1 MLNISRAGRGTGP
14 IRNRRITAAVT
25 SIGGMELLSNADG
38 NRDLNLEFT
47 GFFTDWIRS
56 CRSTPVQG
64 LDQFT
69 TRYVVNGVT
78 QSYDI
83 FLYEHKGR
91 RLRTAIG
98 DYPYVRL
105 SVDDWAH
112 LEDDEIREND
122 AVTLSCPFYAD
133 GGVPQNYTKILDRC
147 AELGVPVFVDAAYFG
162 TCTGTAYDFSHP
174 AIEMLSFSL
183 SKPFCIQSYRAG
195 MLMMKRTLPYLEEIQ
210 TAARY
215 FNRVGAY
222 VGLKL
227 MRQFSADFIPET
239 YGVAYKNVCRELDVL
254 STHCLMIGGVKHQ
267 DSRFDSI
274 LRDDRF
280 EEVALPEGQH
290 RRVCVSNYLSDRDS
304 LGRRVAR
311 AAVRR
316 VRTLL
321 PT

>member
-1 MLNISRAGRGTGP
+1 MLNISRAVRGTGP
-14 IRNRRITAAVT
+14 IRNRRITAAAT
-25 SIGGMELLSNADG
+25 SIGGMDVLRYADG
-38 NRDLNLEFT
+38 NRDLNLEFN
-47 GFFTDWIRS
+47 GFFTEWIRS

-69 TRYVVNGVT
+69 TRYFVNGVT

-91 RLRTAIG
+91 RFRTAIG
-98 DYPYVRL
+98 EYPYVRL
-105 SVDDWAH
+105 SVDNWAF

-122 AVTLSCPFYAD
+122 AVTLSCPFYAH
-133 GGVPQNYTKILDRC
+133 GGVPQHYASILDKC

-162 TCTGTAYDFSHP
+162 TCRGTSYDFSHP

-195 MLMMKRTLPYLEEIQ
+195 MLMMKRTLPYFEEIQ

-222 VGLKL
+222 VGLRL
-227 MRQFSADFIPET
+227 MHDFSADFIPET
-239 YGVAYKNVCRELDVL
+239 YGAAYDNVCQELDL
-254 STHCLMIGGVKHQ
+254 LPTNCMMIANLKHE
-267 DSRFDSI
+267 DKRFDPI
-274 LRDDRF
+274 LVDDRF
-280 EEVALPEGQH
+280 EDVALPEGQY
-290 RRVCVSNYLSDRDS
+290 RRVCISDYLSDRAS
-304 LGRRVAR
+304 LVRRVAR
-311 AAVRR
+311 AAKRR

-321 PT
+321 PA